1 MDCDICGKAFGPKL
15 PLHCATCARNAIYPL
30 RYEQAATLIDR
41 ETLNRH
47 VKAVIE
53 GDDTVGQHISLGGS
67 TGGALID
74 RHESS
79 KTIELQRIK
88 AETAESEER
97 IALITGQSDLLRK
110 QLEETRKEI
119 ATRKAALAQRH
130 SDLASATHGV
140 EARRAN
146 ELDKVKQGIM
156 KIEYKWD
163 RKHQETVEA
172 RMYLCRTAAK
182 LAGLKQTRRKTKD
195 GGTKDVYN
203 IGPGQR
209 IRIYDLR
216 DLNNASFE
224 QLSASLTTIA
234 QLLVLVSHYLAIRLP
249 AEITLPHKDYPLPT
263 IFSPLSSYQSRDVP
277 FPGSTPTQSSSNSP
291 DASRTLENH
300 RTLPRPRILH
310 LDRPLIELA
319 TQDAPA
325 YSMFLEGVALL
336 AYDVAWLCR
345 TQGMPDEFNDWEDV
359 CPIGRNL
366 WRLLIQQE
374 SRSPAKWDTPVVKDG
389 VVAGGSTPTKEST
402 HVLATTRPA
411 VVFGEYSHGT
421 AHSFLGA
428 AGDTA
433 YLRTWKLSSTKII
446 DNLKALLLADQQG
459 QEWEVLDQK
468 EWHGME
474 DGMAEEPV
482 VVGPRR
488 RDTEIVDD
496 ARSILSATTTTAP
509 TVGSEDAQ
517 QQAKARGVNGWTKL
531 KSRAGEA
538 SK

>member
-30 RYEQAATLIDR
+30 RYEQAVMLIDR
-41 ETLNRH
+41 EALNKH

-53 GDDTVGQHISLGGS
+53 GDDTAGQHISLGGS

-74 RHESS
+74 RHEST
-79 KTIELQRIK
+79 KAIELQRIK

-97 IALITGQSDLLRK
+97 ITLITEQCDLLRK
-110 QLEETRKEI
+110 QLEESRKDI
-119 ATRKAALAQRH
+119 TARKAALAQRR

-140 EARRAN
+140 DARRSN
-146 ELDKVKQGIM
+146 ELDKVKQGIK

-172 RMYLCRTAAK
+172 RMYLCRAAAK
-182 LAGLKQTRRKTKD
+182 LAGLKQTRRKTRD

-203 IGPGQR
+203 IGPGQK

-216 DLNNASFE
+216 DLNNAPFE

-234 QLLVLVSHYLAIRLP
+234 QLLVRISHYLAVRLP

-263 IFSPLSSYQSRDVP
+263 IFSPSSSYQSRDAP
-277 FPGSTPTQSSSNSP
+277 FPGSTPTQSSGNSP
-291 DASRTLENH
+291 DASRTLENQ
-300 RTLPRPRILH
+300 RPLPRPRTLY
-310 LDRPLIELA
+310 LDRSLIDLA
-319 TQDAPA
+319 TQDPPA
-325 YSMFLEGVALL
+325 YSLFLEGVAFL
-336 AYDVAWLCR
+336 AYNVAWLCR
-345 TQGMPDEFNDWEDV
+345 TQGMPDEFNYWEDV
-359 CPIGRNL
+359 CPIGKNL

-374 SRSPAKWDTPVVKDG
+374 SRASTKWDSPLTKDAAA
-389 VVAGGSTPTKEST
+389 AGKSTPTKEST
-402 HVLATTRPA
+402 QALPTARPA
-411 VVFGEYSHGT
+411 VVFGEFSHGT

-428 AGDTA
+428 AGETA
-433 YLRTWKLSSTKII
+433 YLRTWKLTPTKII

-459 QEWEVLDQK
+459 QEWEMLDQK

-482 VVGPRR
+482 LVGQKRVE
-488 RDTEIVDD
+488 TEITDD
-496 ARSILSATTTTAP
+496 GRNILSATTTAAP
-509 TVGSEDAQ
+509 TIGSEDA
-517 QQAKARGVNGWTKL
+517 QAKARGVNGWTKL